1 MSILGTRVARIE
13 DPRFL
18 TEGGMYMADFR
29 DPLLDGALYVTFVRS
44 TLAHG
49 TFTIDVSEAA
59 SAPGVHA
66 VYTHADLD
74 IGPMPLAIFMLNAL
88 MVRPVLSD
96 GRVRFVGEPIAAIV
110 SDRPEQGADA
120 AELVIVDYEPLPVVV
135 DPEDSVRNEVLLFEE
150 AGTNSAFELMVGHSD
165 DLFDGC
171 EVVVKQRVMNPR
183 VNAAPLE
190 VRGAAA
196 VWDSNG
202 KLNLWLSTQ
211 GAHGVRDA
219 IAALFALENDGVR
232 VATPDVG
239 GGFGAKTG
247 AAAEEVLV
255 AWAARR
261 LGRPVRW
268 HETRSENMVG
278 MVHGRGQTQTVEIGG
293 SRDGKVGAYRLTV
306 LQDAGAYPAIGA
318 ILPFLTRI
326 MAPGVYVI
334 PKVECNSNSVATNTT
349 PTGAYRGAGR
359 PEAAAA
365 IERAMDLF
373 AAEIGMDAV
382 EVRRRN
388 LMPKFDTPTA
398 TAVDT
403 TYDNGDYETALDLAL
418 TSIDYQ
424 ALRTEQQRRRDA
436 GDPIAMGIGVSVYV
450 EVTAGPTAGSEHA
463 RIEVHPDGSATVFTG
478 SSPHGQGH
486 ETAFAMIVQD
496 ATGIPMDRVKLVWGD
511 TDLVAK
517 GEGTMGSRSLQLGGS
532 AVLRASEQAV
542 DEARTLAA
550 ELLEASPDDVVLDT
564 VSGQFHVTGTPA
576 VSRSWAEVATAAA
589 ERGDGTGICGVVDFT
604 AESTTFP
611 FGCHVAVVDVDTETG
626 QVVLS
631 RMLTVD
637 DAGRIVNPLLV
648 EGQRH
653 GGISQ
658 GAAQALLEEVR
669 YDVDGNPITANFADY
684 GIISA
689 TELPD
694 FELVTMETP
703 TPMNPLG
710 AKGIGE
716 SGTIGATPAVQSAV
730 CDALAHLGVRHVDIP
745 CTPERVWRAIQA
757 AHA

>member
-18 TEGGMYMADFR
+18 TEGGRYMADFR
-29 DPLLDGALYVTFVRS
+29 DPMLDGALYVTFVRS

-49 TFTIDVSEAA
+49 TFTVDMSEAA
-59 SAPGVHA
+59 AAPGVHA
-66 VYTHADLD
+66 VFTHADLD
-74 IGPMPLAIFMLNAL
+74 IGPMPPAIFMLNPL

-96 GRVRFVGEPIAAIV
+96 GRVRFVGEPIAAII
-110 SDRPEQGADA
+110 SERPEQGADA

-135 DPEDSVRNEVLLFEE
+135 DPEESVKNEVLLFEE

-183 VNAAPLE
+183 VNSAPLE

-196 VWDSNG
+196 VWDANG

-211 GAHGVRDA
+211 SAHGVRDGV
-219 IAALFALENDGVR
+219 AAVFGLENDGIR

-247 AAAEEVLV
+247 ASAEEMFVP
-255 AWAARR
+255 WAARR

-268 HETRSENMVG
+268 HETRSENMVA
-278 MVHGRGQTQTVEIGG
+278 MVHGRGQIQTVEIGG
-293 SRDGKVGAYRLTV
+293 SRNGNVEAYRLTV

-318 ILPFLTRI
+318 ILPFLTRM
-326 MAPGVYVI
+326 MAPGVYEI
-334 PKVECNSNSVATNTT
+334 GKVECNSNSVATNTT

-388 LMPKFDTPTA
+388 LVAKFDVPFTTSVA
-398 TAVDT
+398 TV
-403 TYDNGDYETALDLAL
+403 YDNGDYETALDLAL
-418 TSIDYQ
+418 NSVGYDK
-424 ALRTEQQRRRDA
+424 LRAEQKRRRDA
-436 GDPIAMGIGVSVYV
+436 GDPIAMGIGVSIYV

-463 RIEVHPDGSATVFTG
+463 RLEVHPDGSATAYTG

-496 ATGIPMDRVKLVWGD
+496 TTGIPMDRVKLVWGD
-511 TDLVAK
+511 TDLVEK

-542 DEARTLAA
+542 DEARNLAA

-564 VSGQFHVTGTPA
+564 ASGQFHVTGTPA
-576 VSRSWAEVATAAA
+576 VARSWAEVATAAA

-604 AESTTFP
+604 ADSTTFP

-626 QVVLS
+626 RVVLS

-653 GGISQ
+653 GGIGQ

-669 YDVDGNPITANFADY
+669 YDADGNPITANFADY

-716 SGTIGATPAVQSAV
+716 SGTIGSTPAVQSAV

-745 CTPERVWRAIQA
+745 ATPERVWLAIQA
-757 AHA
+757 ARA